1 MISGLFSLLGAAVLV
16 VIDQLIK
23 HWATAALLPAWHFGA
38 LEGFALVLAADVL
51 MIQRHHRG
59 IARALRGEERR
70 ALRGKTAREK

>member
-1 MISGLFSLLGAAVLV
+1 MVLATGYLPVAAV
-16 VIDQLIK
+16 VIT
-23 HWATAALLPAWHFGA
+23 TAALLPAWHFGA